1 MKGKKKAPGRLN
13 NKTNGNG
20 KSNGNGTKSN
30 QPVSLPNK
38 LKSVDKREQ
47 MQDTA
52 RGGYEEIE
60 IIEKPSTTTQ

>member
-13 NKTNGNG
+13 NKTNGSG

-38 LKSVDKREQ
+38 LKPVDKRE
-47 MQDTA
+47 
-52 RGGYEEIE
+52 
-60 IIEKPSTTTQ
+60 